1 MINRRN
7 LLAAAASATAVS
19 TVIISDASAQVA
31 PHHEALGLLS
41 PNDDP
46 EFGALVRGSKSSGG
60 SAVGT
65 GPSRHE
71 EVRNGFRLLL
81 DAPRNASVM
90 ETARFF
96 QGISLKNS
104 DGELYNAEWSTRA
117 NPLIVGFFAMTGT
130 APSQGD
136 QTSWCAAFVSTC
148 LFLADK
154 PNKYTALSGGYR
166 SFGSVATSP
175 REGDIV
181 VFRKPGEEGTKG
193 FGHVG
198 FFLREEKRNGAD
210 GLWLLGGNQRGNS
223 GTTGAV
229 TEAWFPASSP
239 DLIIHSIRKI
249 PGT

>member
-1 MINRRN
+1 MISRRS
-7 LLAAAASATAVS
+7 LLAVAASTTAATTFMTA
-19 TVIISDASAQVA
+19 DASAQIA
-31 PHHEALGLLS
+31 TNLEAFGLLA
-41 PNDDP
+41 PKDDP
-46 EFGALVRGSKSSGG
+46 EFGPLIRGSNTPGA

-65 GPSRHE
+65 KASRHD

-81 DAPRNASVM
+81 DAPRKASVM

-96 QGISLKNS
+96 EKITLKNG
-104 DGELYNAEWSTRA
+104 DGELYNAEWITRA

-154 PNKYTALSGGYR
+154 PNKFTALSGGYR
-166 SFGSVATSP
+166 SFGSVASPP

-181 VFRKPGEEGTKG
+181 VFRKPGEDGAKG

-198 FFLREEKRNGAD
+198 FFLKEEKRNGAD
-210 GLWLLGGNQRGNS
+210 GLWLLGGNQRGNT

-229 TEAWFPASSP
+229 TEAWFPASSA
-239 DLIIHSIRKI
+239 DLIIHSIRRI
-249 PGT
+249 PGG

>member
-1 MINRRN
+1 MISRRS
-7 LLAAAASATAVS
+7 LLAAASTTAAT
-19 TVIISDASAQVA
+19 TLMTPNASAQPA
-31 PHHEALGLLS
+31 ANLGAFGLLA
-41 PNDDP
+41 PENDP
-46 EFGALVRGSKSSGG
+46 EFGPLIRGSSTSGG

-65 GPSRHE
+65 GASRHD

-81 DAPRNASVM
+81 DAPRKASVI

-96 QGISLKNS
+96 EKITLKNG

-154 PNKYTALSGGYR
+154 PNKFTALSGGYR
-166 SFGSVATSP
+166 SYGKVASP
-175 REGDIV
+175 PLEGDIV
-181 VFRKPGEEGTKG
+181 VFRKPGEEGAKG

-198 FFLREEKRNGAD
+198 FFLKEEKRNGSD
-210 GLWLLGGNQRGNS
+210 GVLLLGGNQRGNT
-223 GTTGAV
+223 GTSGAV
-229 TEAWFPASSP
+229 TEAWFPASSA
-239 DLIIHSIRKI
+239 DLIIHSIRRI
-249 PGT
+249 P